1 MGCGELRFLIA
12 LAIAFSYNEQAPQT
26 CLHYMFTV
34 VTSVDGF
41 EVILL
46 IMLIFN
52 YGLRQ
57 SGRGYF

>member
-52 YGLRQ
+52 YG
-57 SGRGYF
+57 